1 MDQFN
6 RSRDG
11 SVSSLPDLLN
21 QVPKIEESSTVIA
34 EMVVRLQG
42 KLSEI
47 EEVAMDCRPV
57 GENGP

>member
-1 MDQFN
+1 MAKIN

-11 SVSSLPDLLN
+11 SVSSLPDLLI
-21 QVPKIEESSTVIA
+21 QVPKDEDSDTVIA

-47 EEVAMDCRPV
+47 EEVTMDCRPV
-57 GENGP
+57 GENGQ